1 MVTQFAKRISRLLQ
15 NMQNMWRKTN
25 FKKKCICTPHNSLV
39 SPCHT
44 LTPNY
49 HQRKNALKRTSKSDS
64 LTAQCTWLH
73 AVMAKIVPIHMCF
86 PLYRSSSS
94 RVYMQNA
101 VNMDFQQII
110 SGISCSCRYRTCL
123 KCMENVANVAS
134 VKCVC
139 VLLPHLL
146 HPPCVPMSQ
155 PYVMR
160 RPNNICTTAQ
170 RVHCTQILANL
181 YASVHRKIS
190 ASNINYC
197 RNSMM
202 TISMSDE
209 RRRAL
214 ILYVVL
220 LMSIVSWVVC
230 EIVICV
236 HHIMCCDSK
245 WAFVCVVWQFR
256 TAIDNCLWC
265 TKARCHDPIWF
276 LPTTISFLERR
287 THNKTSIPE
296 CLHLNPNFI
305 VILKIEFSCCL
316 QQNDWL
322 LVRRYCIIVSVVV
335 CCWWRRQTAPHAEAN
350 KTKLLLPVVL
360 RIYRLCSSG
369 TQWAT

>member
-1 MVTQFAKRISRLLQ
+1 MHLHSAQLARI
-15 NMQNMWRKTN
+15 
-25 FKKKCICTPHNSLV
+25 P

-202 TISMSDE
+202 TISMGDE

-220 LMSIVSWVVC
+220 LMSIVSCVC
-230 EIVICV
+230 ARLWFVSITSCAVTQSEHLFVWFDNFAQQLTIVCDAQKPDAMTQFDFYPQRYLFSNDE
-236 HHIMCCDSK
+236 HITRHPSLS
-245 WAFVCVVWQFR
+245 V
-256 TAIDNCLWC
+256 
-265 TKARCHDPIWF
+265 
-276 LPTTISFLERR
+276 
-287 THNKTSIPE
+287 
-296 CLHLNPNFI
+296 FI
-305 VILKIEFSCCL
+305 
-316 QQNDWL
+316 
-322 LVRRYCIIVSVVV
+322 
-335 CCWWRRQTAPHAEAN
+335 
-350 KTKLLLPVVL
+350 
-360 RIYRLCSSG
+360 
-369 TQWAT
+369 